1 MEALP
6 EELRQAVTLREI
18 EGLSYEE
25 IAEVMNCPIGTVRSR
40 IFRAREAIA
49 AAPAAAARHARRRT
63 LVRRCAGPIPQHR
76 SPGAGRWRSIV
87 NDTEPGADGAQS
99 RRERLSALM
108 DGELD
113 DDAAAGCCLR
123 WRDDTDVRSSWH
135 AYHLIGD
142 VLRSGQ
148 HGLRGVARGQA
159 AAGGAP
165 SAGRRAG
172 GARAARRRRRRAAAS
187 RGWLASAAV
196 VAGFMAVAGVVGTIQ
211 GSPTSPALNVASTD
225 SAGCR
230 SCGARRPSLSPGRA
244 LPRRRPTSAPRRRR
258 RRQQLLRDARLDR
271 YLTAHKQ
278 FGGSSALGM
287 PSGFLRSAT
296 LQAPAR

>member
-1 MEALP
+1 M
-6 EELRQAVTLREI
+6 
-18 EGLSYEE
+18 
-25 IAEVMNCPIGTVRSR
+25 
-40 IFRAREAIA
+40 
-49 AAPAAAARHARRRT
+49 
-63 LVRRCAGPIPQHR
+63 
-76 SPGAGRWRSIV
+76 

-113 DDAAAGCCLR
+113 VDAMAGCCLQ
-123 WRDDTDVRSSWH
+123 WRDDTDVRTSWH

-142 VLRSGQ
+142 VLRSE
-148 HGLRGVARGQA
+148 RTACAVSREARLLQA
-159 AAGGAP
+159 VRRRLADEPVVLAP
-165 SAGRRAG
+165 SMPAPSRSR
-172 GARAARRRRRRAAAS
+172 S

-211 GSPTSPALNVASTD
+211 GSPTSPALSVASTG
-225 SAGCR
+225 SQGAAPATPQVVGFAGPVTV
-230 SCGARRPSLSPGRA
+230 ATPPDK
-244 LPRRRPTSAPRRRR
+244 APPVAFADGGS
-258 RRQQLLRDARLDR
+258 LRDERLDR

-278 FGGSSALGM
+278 FGGSSALGT